1 MKKLAII
8 ELILLGIIF
17 ILGGIF
23 YYPIKAKYDEYKEM
37 LRDISGDNYA
47 EEIKMN
53 IIINNNKY
61 NVKLEN
67 NNTVKDL
74 VNLLPLDIEM
84 KYLNSNE
91 KYYYLEKNI
100 TSNPTNIKRINKGD
114 IMLYRDNCLVLFYKS
129 FDTTYNYTKIGTLD
143 NTEVLDNL
151 DNNIKVR
158 LERG

>member
-23 YYPIKAKYDEYKEM
+23 YYRIKAKYDEYKEM

-61 NVKLEN
+61 NVTLEN
-67 NNTVKDL
+67 NNTVNDL

-84 KYLNSNE
+84 KDLNSNE

-114 IMLYRDNCLVLFYKS
+114 IMLYGDNCLVLFYKS

>member
-61 NVKLEN
+61 NVTLEN
-67 NNTVKDL
+67 NNTVNDL

-84 KYLNSNE
+84 KDLNSNE
-91 KYYYLEKNI
+91 

-114 IMLYRDNCLVLFYKS
+114 IMLYGDNCLVLFYKS

>member
-1 MKKLAII
+1 MK
-8 ELILLGIIF
+8 
-17 ILGGIF
+17 
-23 YYPIKAKYDEYKEM
+23 
-37 LRDISGDNYA
+37 
-47 EEIKMN
+47 
-53 IIINNNKY
+53 INNNKY
-61 NVKLEN
+61 NVTLEN
-67 NNTVKDL
+67 NNTVNDL

-84 KYLNSNE
+84 KDLNSNE

-114 IMLYRDNCLVLFYKS
+114 IMLYGDNCLVLFYKS